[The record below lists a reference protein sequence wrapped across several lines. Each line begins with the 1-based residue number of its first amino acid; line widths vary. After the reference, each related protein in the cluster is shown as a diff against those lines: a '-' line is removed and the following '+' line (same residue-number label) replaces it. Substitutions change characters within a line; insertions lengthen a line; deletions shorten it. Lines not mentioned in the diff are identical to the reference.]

1 MASPTRNSSVRVQPE
16 LNSSAAHRSGEGLH
30 RSPPVMMNLP
40 PRQQHL
46 DFLQEALFS
55 SDDDEL
61 QAHDDSEDYLHTDFV
76 SLFDVHGSDRPERPA
91 AWLPCL
97 PPLAREL
104 YDMTIANLPVDVM
117 LARAAEKSA
126 QGMEVTT
133 IDTHYGRSVLHW
145 ACILASPDLV
155 GWLLRHGA
163 AVHLNL
169 PDRQG
174 QSVIGCTHALRI
186 FPGAGQVIDALL
198 SAGVTLETLPYK
210 GAELLYRKDLP
221 VAVVR
226 KLLRA
231 GVNVDGG
238 GAFESTP
245 LVAGCGCVHWGAASV
260 LLDFHADVHR
270 RGAFGMSVLHNP
282 RLPVWLA
289 EQFRRR
295 GADVNARDML
305 GETPLMLA
313 CAQGNLPLVRWL
325 VSQGARPDDVAT
337 DLRTMADYAAI
348 GGPAVTN
355 WLVQHGQLGRSR
367 AATAQSPQC

>member
-1 MASPTRNSSVRVQPE
+1 
-16 LNSSAAHRSGEGLH
+16 
-30 RSPPVMMNLP
+30 
-40 PRQQHL
+40 
-46 DFLQEALFS
+46 
-55 SDDDEL
+55 
-61 QAHDDSEDYLHTDFV
+61 
-76 SLFDVHGSDRPERPA
+76 
-91 AWLPCL
+91 
-97 PPLAREL
+97 
-104 YDMTIANLPVDVM
+104 
-117 LARAAEKSA
+117 
-126 QGMEVTT
+126 
-133 IDTHYGRSVLHW
+133 
-145 ACILASPDLV
+145 
-155 GWLLRHGA
+155 
-163 AVHLNL
+163 
-169 PDRQG
+169 
-174 QSVIGCTHALRI
+174 
-186 FPGAGQVIDALL
+186 
-198 SAGVTLETLPYK
+198 VTLETLPYK

-226 KLLRA
+226 KLLHA

-245 LVAGCGCVHWGAASV
+245 LVAGCGCVHWGTASV
-260 LLDFHADVHR
+260 LLEFHADVHR

-355 WLVQHGQLGRSR
+355 WLVRHGQLGRSR